1 MFNEYKAAQIAAWF
15 LTQAG
20 GTMPHLKLMKLM
32 YLSDREAMRSYGF
45 PMTGDHFVSMPH
57 GPVLSNTLS
66 HINDEAASSPDGGWD
81 TWISDKANYE
91 VALVRKPG
99 ANDLDALSRAD
110 LKVLDTIWAE
120 FGKMNK
126 YQIRDYTH
134 DPKNCPEWKDPKGS
148 SYPIAY
154 STVFEAL
161 GFPASLAASMA
172 AEIQAQHTISKA
184 LQSPAAA

>member
-15 LTQAG
+15 LAQEG

-32 YLSDREAMRSYGF
+32 YLADREAMRSHGF

-66 HINDEAASSPDGGWD
+66 HIDDEATSSPDGGWNS
-81 TWISDKANYE
+81 WISDKANYE
-91 VALVRKPG
+91 VALVREVS
-99 ANDLDALSRAD
+99 AESLDFLSRAD
-110 LKVLDTIWAE
+110 LDVLKTIWLK
-120 FGKMNK
+120 FGKMTK

-134 DPKNCPEWKDPKGS
+134 NPKNCPEWKDPKGS
-148 SYPIAY
+148 SNPIHY

-161 GFPASLAASMA
+161 GFPADLAASMA
-172 AEIQAQHTISKA
+172 AEIQAQNTIEKA
-184 LQSPAAA
+184 LYSPVAA